1 MTRLIL
7 GLRSFYAFARLPSLV
22 GALMLLL
29 AIVTVGKPA
38 FPQSAPPIATSLPSK
53 PVVLNSAEDLPK
65 VELTDPKDGR
75 AQAAATAATT
85 TTTGMTVPCSP
96 GMVCPSGT
104 SNVQPPPEPFGSRL
118 FTGNFLRTRQDGLNP
133 DYLVMPGDRVNV
145 NTWGA
150 LEMSNVFLVDAQG
163 NIFLPNVGP
172 IQVAGTR
179 NADLTSKVRAGLSRV
194 YARNFDVY
202 TNLLT
207 AKPVAVFVTGGVTR
221 PGRYAGVPSD
231 STLFFLEQAG
241 GIDSRLGSYRS
252 ISILRGNAKLA
263 ELDLYDFL
271 LRGTLPPL
279 QFKDGDTILV
289 GPRGSIVEM
298 RGDVTL
304 PATLEFKPGAVTGA
318 EALGVVPGAARATQ
332 VTIEGIRAGVP
343 ISRTLSVLGFKSF
356 KLQDGDAITL
366 RGDGRADTILIH
378 LEGEYNGPS
387 VLAVR
392 RGARLVDVLNFV
404 SIDTALANPAAVH
417 IRRTSVA
424 KAQKTSIDDALFRL
438 ERSALL
444 ALSSSQG
451 EAGIRVREAELTQ
464 KFVERARLIQPLGR
478 VVTARDS
485 QQRNVVLEPDDVV
498 VIPSRTNV
506 IRVGGEVMMTQAVLF
521 RPNSR
526 ASDYIADSGGFTD
539 RSDSGRVIIIRANAE
554 VVIGSPSTGVFPGDE
569 ILVPPKVDA
578 KILQNS
584 IDVTQVIYQIAVS
597 AAVVVAIL

>member
-1 MTRLIL
+1 MTRKLLVRRLRAFVGLLTLVLIPL
-7 GLRSFYAFARLPSLV
+7 LTLALPRGARV
-22 GALMLLL
+22 ALAQTPPL
-29 AIVTVGKPA
+29 ATG
-38 FPQSAPPIATSLPSK
+38 LPSK
-53 PVVLNSAEDLPK
+53 PTVLNGAEDLPK
-65 VELTDPKDGR
+65 VDLSESRDSK
-75 AQAAATAATT
+75 AQAAAANTALVTVAPPGTT
-85 TTTGMTVPCSP
+85 S
-96 GMVCPSGT
+96 
-104 SNVQPPPEPFGSRL
+104 PEPFGARL

-133 DYLVMPGDRVNV
+133 DYLVMPGDRIMVS
-145 NTWGA
+145 TWGA

-172 IQVAGTR
+172 VQVAGTR
-179 NADLTSKVRAGLSRV
+179 NADVTAKVRAGLGRV
-194 YARNFDVY
+194 YARNFEVY

-231 STLFFLEQAG
+231 SVLFFLEEAG
-241 GIDSRLGSYRS
+241 GIDPRLGSYRN
-252 ISILRGNAKLA
+252 ISVLRANAELA
-263 ELDLYDFL
+263 KLDLYDFL
-271 LRGTLPPL
+271 LRGTLPSV

-289 GPRGSIVEM
+289 NPRGPVVEM

-304 PATLEFKPGAVTGA
+304 PATLEFKPGAASGA
-318 EALGVVPGAARATQ
+318 DALAVVQGVARATQ
-332 VTIEGIRAGVP
+332 VTIEGVRKAMP
-343 ISRTLSVLGFKSF
+343 ISRTLSVANFKTFS
-356 KLQDGDAITL
+356 LQDGDAITL
-366 RGDGRADTILIH
+366 RGDGRADTILVH
-378 LEGEYNGPS
+378 LEGEFNGPS

-404 SIDTALANPAAVH
+404 SIDPVLANPPAVH
-417 IRRTSVA
+417 IRRMSVA
-424 KAQKTSIDDALFRL
+424 KAQKSSIDDALFRL

-464 KFVERARLIQPLGR
+464 KFVERARLVQPLGR

-498 VIPSRTNV
+498 VIPSRSNV
-506 IRVGGEVMMTQAVLF
+506 IRVGGEVMMTQAVMF
-521 RPNSR
+521 RPEAR

-554 VVIGSPSTGVFPGDE
+554 VAIGSPSMPVYPGDE

-597 AAVVVAIL
+597 AAVVIAIL

>member
-1 MTRLIL
+1 MTPQTPSFRLL
-7 GLRSFYAFARLPSLV
+7 AWLPGLVLV
-22 GALMLLL
+22 PLLL
-29 AIVTVGKPA
+29 AAALTVGRPA
-38 FPQSAPPIATSLPSK
+38 LSQTPPAIATALPSK
-53 PVVLNSAEDLPK
+53 PAVLNAAEDIPK
-65 VELTDPKDGR
+65 AEFPDGKEPR
-75 AQAAATAATT
+75 AAASTT
-85 TTTGMTVPCSP
+85 VRTVTPPVTVS
-96 GMVCPSGT
+96 GAPSGAL
-104 SNVQPPPEPFGSRL
+104 PPPEPFGSRL

-133 DYLVMPGDRVNV
+133 DYLIMPGDRVVV

-150 LEMSNVFLVDAQG
+150 IESSNTYIVDAQG

-172 IQVAGTR
+172 VQVAGTR
-179 NADLTSKVRAGLSRV
+179 NADLTSKVKSGLGRV
-194 YARNFDVY
+194 YTRNFEVY

-231 STLFFLEQAG
+231 SVLFFLEEAG
-241 GIDSRLGSYRS
+241 GIDPRLGSYRS
-252 ISILRGNAKLA
+252 ISLLRGNAKVA

-271 LRGTLPPL
+271 LHGTLKTM

-289 GPRGSIVEM
+289 NPRGPVVEL
-298 RGDVTL
+298 RGDVML
-304 PATLEFKPGAVTGA
+304 PATLEFKPGAVTGT

-332 VTIEGIRAGVP
+332 VTVEGMRGGNP
-343 ISRTLSVLGFKSF
+343 ISRTLAIAGFRDF
-356 KLQDGDAITL
+356 GLQDGDVVTL

-378 LEGEYNGPS
+378 LEGEFNGPS
-387 VLAVR
+387 VLAVK

-404 SIDTALANPAAVH
+404 SVDTALANPAAVH
-417 IRRTSVA
+417 IRRNSVVR
-424 KAQKTSIDDALFRL
+424 AQKNSIDDALFRL

-464 KFVERARLIQPLGR
+464 KFVERARLVQPLGR
-478 VVTARDS
+478 VVTARDNL
-485 QQRNVVLEPDDVV
+485 QRNVVLEADDVV
-498 VIPSRTNV
+498 VIPPRTNV
-506 IRVGGEVMMTQAVLF
+506 VRVGGEVMMTQAVMF
-521 RPNSR
+521 RPGAR

-539 RSDSGRVIIIRANAE
+539 RSETGRVIVIRANAE
-554 VVIGSPSTGVFPGDE
+554 IAIGSPSLAVFPGDE

-597 AAVVVAIL
+597 AAVVLAIL

>member
-1 MTRLIL
+1 MTIKGL
-7 GLRSFYAFARLPSLV
+7 GKWLCGLVLVLGVLV
-22 GALMLLL
+22 GALQPPL
-29 AIVTVGKPA
+29 AVAQTPAPITTGLPAKPPQISVAEDIPKASFDDKAQTKPA
-38 FPQSAPPIATSLPSK
+38 PPPASATLGGPPAPLE
-53 PVVLNSAEDLPK
+53 A
-65 VELTDPKDGR
+65 
-75 AQAAATAATT
+75 
-85 TTTGMTVPCSP
+85 
-96 GMVCPSGT
+96 
-104 SNVQPPPEPFGSRL
+104 PEPFGSRL
-118 FTGNFLRTRQDGLNP
+118 FTGNFLHTRQDGLNG
-133 DYLVMPGDRVNV
+133 DYLVMPGDRIQV

-150 LEMSNVFLVDAQG
+150 LDTSAVLLVDAQG

-172 IQVAGTR
+172 VQVAGTK
-179 NADLTSKVRAGLSRV
+179 NSELTAKVKAGLSRV
-194 YARNFDVY
+194 YSRNFEVY

-207 AKPVAVFVTGGVTR
+207 AKPVAVFVTGGVVR

-231 STLFFLEQAG
+231 SVLFFLEQAG
-241 GIDSRLGSYRS
+241 GIDSRLGSYRN
-252 ISILRGNAKLA
+252 ISVLRAGTKVAD
-263 ELDLYDFL
+263 LDLYDFL
-271 LRGTLPPL
+271 LRGTLPAV
-279 QFKDGDTILV
+279 QFKDGDTVLV
-289 GPRGSIVEM
+289 NARGPIVEM

-332 VTIEGIRAGVP
+332 VTIEGIRKNLP
-343 ISRTLSVLGFKSF
+343 ISRTLSVAGFRTF
-356 KLQDGDAITL
+356 DLRDGDAITL

-378 LEGEYNGPS
+378 LEGEFNGPS

-404 SIDTALANPAAVH
+404 SVDTALANPAAVH

-424 KAQKTSIDDALFRL
+424 RAQKTSIDDALFRL

-464 KFVERARLIQPLGR
+464 KFVERARLVQPLGR

-485 QQRNVVLEPDDVV
+485 QQRNVVLEPEDVV

-521 RPNSR
+521 RPGAR
-526 ASDYIADSGGFTD
+526 ASDYISDSGGFTD
-539 RSDSGRVIIIRANAE
+539 RSDTGRVIIIRANAE
-554 VVIGSPSTGVFPGDE
+554 VAIGSSSLAVFPGDE
-569 ILVPPKVDA
+569 ILVPPKVDT

-597 AAVVVAIL
+597 AAVVIAIL